1 MNLLKETI
9 CYYYIALWIM
19 YYLQD
24 MLSIKGIVAHIILVV
39 LMAMSIYAFCLVN
52 IFYRISLYLKWL
64 NIMLLV
70 VTVYGLVLFFSGFAL
85 YPNEFNLYTN
95 LQFGYLQRIYT
106 SILPIY
112 FFYLFSLKKE
122 ISERNMKSFFLV
134 FLLFSIIMYYQNFFV
149 VSEAMERNEITN
161 NIGYWFVPLIP
172 MLLLI
177 KIKDIWKFVFLTVVF
192 AFIMMSMKRGA
203 ILVGT
208 VALLLYL
215 KHLLNYKSTKQKVYV
230 IVLSM
235 VVICV
240 IYLFVMNLYESSH
253 YFKVRF
259 SSTLEGDTSNR
270 SWMYPLFFDYFVHHT
285 TDMEF
290 LFGCGADATYSKFGV
305 YAHNDWLEFA
315 INQGIFGVIL
325 YSVYWG
331 IFVREWFSYHGPHNC
346 KLVLGD
352 LIIIY
357 MLKSCFSMSFDG
369 MATVATLCIGYCLA
383 NNVKYKRL
391 VNRL

>member
-1 MNLLKETI
+1 MI
-9 CYYYIALWIM
+9 

-24 MLSIKGIVAHIILVV
+24 MLMIKGVLAQSILIV

-52 IFYRISLYLKWL
+52 MFYRISLYLRWL
-64 NIMLLV
+64 NIMLFV

-85 YPNEFNLYTN
+85 YPDEFNLYTS

-106 SILPIY
+106 SVLPIY

-122 ISERNMKSFFLV
+122 LSEKIMKSIFFA

-149 VSEAMERNEITN
+149 VSEAMGRSEITN

-208 VALLLYL
+208 VALLLCL
-215 KHLLNYKSTKQKVYV
+215 KHLLNYKPTKQKVYV
-230 IVLSM
+230 IALSM

-240 IYLFVMNLYESSH
+240 ISLFVMNLYDSSS

-259 SSTLEGDTSNR
+259 SNTLEGDSSNR
-270 SWMYPLFFDYFVHHT
+270 SWMYPLFFDYFIHQT
-285 TDMEF
+285 TDLEF
-290 LFGCGADATYSKFGV
+290 LFGCGANATYSKFGV

-325 YSVYWG
+325 YIVYWG
-331 IFVREWFSYHGPHNC
+331 GVVREWYFYHGPLNY
-346 KLVLGD
+346 KMVLGD

-383 NNVKYKRL
+383 NNKKYMYRNL
-391 VNRL
+391 RVAENVL